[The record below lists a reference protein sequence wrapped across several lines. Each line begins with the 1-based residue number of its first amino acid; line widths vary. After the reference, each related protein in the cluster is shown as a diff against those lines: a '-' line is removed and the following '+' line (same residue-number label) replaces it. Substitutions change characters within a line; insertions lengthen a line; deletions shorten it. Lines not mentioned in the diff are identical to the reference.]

1 MAVAIWEP
9 IRFAALCIGSATG
22 VKMSVSMQMMLHD
35 AKMLSIELK
44 ANHAVVISFGGP
56 FQRGGQRLEN
66 E

>member
-1 MAVAIWEP
+1 
-9 IRFAALCIGSATG
+9 
-22 VKMSVSMQMMLHD
+22 MSVSMQMMLHD